1 MLKQTHVVPTED
13 GWASKDTGNARAS
26 KIFQTK
32 KAAID
37 WARNHSRRE
46 GNELFIHNKDG
57 IISNRDSHGND
68 PCPPKDKR

>member
-1 MLKQTHVVPTED
+1 MEVASIIISWRVEKMLKQTHVIPTED

-32 KAAID
+32 KEAID

-46 GNELFIHNKDG
+46 GN
-57 IISNRDSHGND
+57 
-68 PCPPKDKR
+68 